1 MNIKFVNGDILTFP
15 ERDGDTIICQQ
26 VNCRGVMGAGFAKQ
40 IRDKWPFVYNE
51 YIRVT
56 DVCDKLMLG
65 SYQNVKVGPHLYVA
79 NLFGQDGYGRDKR
92 YTNYAALTA
101 ALFRAMK
108 ERIRVL
114 HFASPTGSVA
124 VWQAVIGRLS
134 WTSSKKSLILGMS
147 MLRFG
152 RCQKDK
158 ESACIIPT
166 TNVSNR

>member
-26 VNCRGVMGAGFAKQ
+26 VNCRGVMGAGLAKQ
-40 IRDKWPFVYNE
+40 IRDKWPAVYNE

-65 SYQNVKVGPHLYVA
+65 SYQNIKVGPHLYVV

-108 ERIRVL
+108 ENPHATFRIPYGLGCGLAGGNWVTVL
-114 HFASPTGSVA
+114 NLIEEAANAWNVNVEIWVLP
-124 VWQAVIGRLS
+124 
-134 WTSSKKSLILGMS
+134 KK
-147 MLRFG
+147 
-152 RCQKDK
+152 
-158 ESACIIPT
+158 
-166 TNVSNR
+166 